1 MTKYAVF
8 VDHNGGFG
16 RVDKVKPLEAQDLLV
31 ALKEVTDLCKVDL
44 ADIFKVILY
53 EQVGNSDKYKMIMK
67 SYEGK
72 FFCVEGPSSHWE
84 REWETVVRNTREVD
98 GKTIESFEIPHSTF
112 D

>member
-16 RVDKVKPLEAQDLLV
+16 RVDKVKPLEAQNLLG

-72 FFCVEGPSSHWE
+72 FFCVEGPSGHWE